1 MNTTMKAVALDVVF
15 GERNQFY
22 RFSRDVEENP
32 NLSVIFVRGS
42 IGMDGAWARV
52 LVRGTEAEVDQVVGR
67 WQDATVGFT
76 RLPQAAA

>member
-1 MNTTMKAVALDVVF
+1 MTTSKKAVALDVVF
-15 GERNQFY
+15 GERDQFY
-22 RFSRDVEENP
+22 RFSRDIEENP
-32 NLSVIFVRGS
+32 RLSVTFVRGS

-52 LVRGTEAEVDQVVGR
+52 LLRGAEAEVDQVVGR